1 MVNLMVNSLGFSK
14 EEAVAASKKV
24 RAVKNKL
31 SRKPDLVV
39 EFLKQRGLSIPQIK
53 KLISSS
59 PDVLLFRVDRTLA
72 PKFNALQEL
81 GVTGSDLVRILSTNT
96 SILRRGLSTHVVP
109 MMNLLKSLVGSH
121 ENFLT
126 VLRRSYWL
134 MSCDVDTI
142 LKPNLELLRSHGFSD
157 ERIRKL
163 IVFNPE
169 FLGHDPKKVG
179 NILHRIENEF
189 GIPRDSYVFEA
200 AIVLLA
206 SLSDKT
212 LKSKYQIF
220 KSYGWTDLDI
230 MTTVRKLPRC
240 LMLSEKVI
248 RTRLDFFLNE
258 LGCEPTYVASRP
270 YLLVYSMEDRVVPRN
285 AVLQVLKEKKLVK
298 EISILSAV
306 CTCEREFLEQ
316 YVIPYKNVFPEL
328 CEAYICRK
336 QGRSSV
342 KAFC

>member
-1 MVNLMVNSLGFSK
+1 MRGRACILMREMTISK
-14 EEAVAASKKV
+14 DQDEVGIRV
-24 RAVKNKL
+24 R
-31 SRKPDLVV
+31 
-39 EFLKQRGLSIPQIK
+39 KQW
-53 KLISSS
+53 
-59 PDVLLFRVDRTLA
+59 
-72 PKFNALQEL
+72 
-81 GVTGSDLVRILSTNT
+81 
-96 SILRRGLSTHVVP
+96 
-109 MMNLLKSLVGSH
+109 
-121 ENFLT
+121 
-126 VLRRSYWL
+126 Y
-134 MSCDVDTI
+134 
-142 LKPNLELLRSHGFSD
+142 
-157 ERIRKL
+157 
-163 IVFNPE
+163 
-169 FLGHDPKKVG
+169 
-179 NILHRIENEF
+179 